1 MAYQY
6 QISCRFCWYNK
17 MSQLVRMYFI
27 EGIAFTFDEVPES
40 YYYDQEIIDL
50 ADCMGCYE
58 IEDLYR
64 SSDYLISEQ
73 CHPILF
79 ELELKNPELMPTD

>member
-1 MAYQY
+1 
-6 QISCRFCWYNK
+6 

>member
-1 MAYQY
+1 
-6 QISCRFCWYNK
+6 

-27 EGIAFTFDEVPES
+27 EGVPFTFDDVPES
-40 YYYDQEIIDL
+40 YYYDKEIVEL

-58 IEDLYR
+58 IEDIYR
-64 SSDYLISEQ
+64 ASDYLISEE

-79 ELELKNPELMPTD
+79 DIKLKNPELMPTD